1 MLRSKWASRITILL
15 LVMTLVALSL
25 ESSGFLQFAGYGWA
39 ILLSLTLALNWEREA
54 QD

>member
-1 MLRSKWASRITILL
+1 MLRSKWAGRITVLL

-39 ILLSLTLALNWEREA
+39 ILLSLTLALNWDRA
-54 QD
+54 AKD